1 MQEQTQQK
9 LISLSVTGLRR
20 LKNLDVSFEGNDV
33 TGVFGVNGCGKTT
46 LLYVLLCLYNQKNTA
61 FQFNFGT
68 FFKKCSSNEFN
79 TTKITATVS
88 YRIGKVVSDH
98 VVTYKKSVESD
109 RWTPKTSRRPER
121 KVYFFGVSS
130 RTPDKTLCFNESN
143 SECLESMTGDI
154 QRPIE
159 VYVEDKLAKTMVSQ
173 VAKEL
178 GISKRVVVK
187 QYGSCANA
195 FVASCGIHMLN
206 IPLEHKLFVLDGD
219 LYRTEDD
226 RMSQLMKFYSGTE
239 HNKEAKRK
247 EVLQHISQFNL
258 PEGSQPEQYV
268 HDILVKNIG
277 DKKSEIVELAENII
291 APDNPHEYI
300 DKIIDGLGDDE
311 NVGLYRIIDEF
322 ATHPEWYEY
331 TEPIRQWL
339 INEKKALA
347 L

>member
-1 MQEQTQQK
+1 MHNAALMK
-9 LISLSVTGLRR
+9 LVDYLVE
-20 LKNLDVSFEGNDV
+20 K
-33 TGVFGVNGCGKTT
+33 GKTKHIQFVFSSHCEALT
-46 LLYVLLCLYNQKNTA
+46 KRKDINVRHL
-61 FQFNFGT
+61 FQ
-68 FFKKCSSNEFN
+68 
-79 TTKITATVS
+79 
-88 YRIGKVVSDH
+88 
-98 VVTYKKSVESD
+98 
-109 RWTPKTSRRPER
+109 
-121 KVYFFGVSS
+121 
-130 RTPDKTLCFNESN
+130 TPDKTLCFNESN

-339 INEKKALA
+339 INEKKVLA

>member
-1 MQEQTQQK
+1 
-9 LISLSVTGLRR
+9 
-20 LKNLDVSFEGNDV
+20 
-33 TGVFGVNGCGKTT
+33 
-46 LLYVLLCLYNQKNTA
+46 
-61 FQFNFGT
+61 
-68 FFKKCSSNEFN
+68 
-79 TTKITATVS
+79 
-88 YRIGKVVSDH
+88 
-98 VVTYKKSVESD
+98 
-109 RWTPKTSRRPER
+109 
-121 KVYFFGVSS
+121 
-130 RTPDKTLCFNESN
+130 
-143 SECLESMTGDI
+143 
-154 QRPIE
+154 
-159 VYVEDKLAKTMVSQ
+159 MVSQ

-291 APDNPHEYI
+291 APDNPHKYI

-339 INEKKALA
+339 INEKKVLA